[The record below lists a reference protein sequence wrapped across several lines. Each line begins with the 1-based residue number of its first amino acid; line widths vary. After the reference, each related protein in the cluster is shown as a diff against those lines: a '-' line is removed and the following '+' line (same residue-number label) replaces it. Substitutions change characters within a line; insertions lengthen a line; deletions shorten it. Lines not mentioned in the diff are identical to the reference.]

1 MTQSREWGTIM
12 ETISLCART
21 VHQRAGKTIRPGGC
35 RSIIQGSRYELEHRW
50 HWSLDTDHV
59 KDMKSVF
66 GMDGPKR
73 MSSGNRLLSLYN
85 GADTARRYEVVRLKP
100 LLASTPLAN
109 SILLGI

>member
-1 MTQSREWGTIM
+1 M
-12 ETISLCART
+12 ETISLCARL

-50 HWSLDTDHV
+50 HRPLDTDHI

-66 GMDGPKR
+66 GLGGPKR
-73 MSSGNRLLSLYN
+73 MSPENRLLCLYN
-85 GADTARRYEVVRLKP
+85 GADTARRYDVVRLKP

-109 SILLGI
+109 SVLLGI

>member
-1 MTQSREWGTIM
+1 MTYSQEWGTIM
-12 ETISLCART
+12 ETISLARGPSIKSWQDHT
-21 VHQRAGKTIRPGGC
+21 SQRLPKYHSKLSIRAG
-35 RSIIQGSRYELEHRW
+35 HRW
-50 HWSLDTDHV
+50 HRLLDTDHV
-59 KDMKSVF
+59 RDMKNVF

-73 MSSGNRLLSLYN
+73 MPPGNRLLCLYN